1 MMGNAL
7 VGRLYD
13 SLRRRKVAI
22 SVRRLHRRA
31 VGDRNGVTGA
41 RVNLDGRDILVKTR
55 KGVVLATGGYA
66 HNKKFRD
73 AFMPQPVPTFSM
85 SAEGNDGDGVALGEK
100 FGARLSPSQGSSGL
114 WTPVSRVPR
123 ADGSTGLFPHLVLDR
138 AKPGLIAVNAAGRR
152 FVNEA
157 CSYHDFVLAMFETHE
172 REPAI
177 PAYLICDAVFIRRYG
192 LGAVYPGGGNFAG
205 WKRAGIL
212 FARTRSKRLPA
223 SRGQSPHNCG

>member
-1 MMGNAL
+1 MRWSA
-7 VGRLYD
+7 RLYD

-22 SVRRLHRRA
+22 LFGASIVEL

-73 AFMPQPVPTFSM
+73 AFMPQPVPAFSM

-100 FGARLSPSQGSSGL
+100 FGARLSPAQGSSGL

-172 REPAI
+172 RERRRSRLISSATPSSSGATVLAPSI
-177 PAYLICDAVFIRRYG
+177 PAAAI
-192 LGAVYPGGGNFAG
+192 FAD

-223 SRGQSPHNCG
+223 SSRSTPHNCG